1 MSEIDAIVAGA
12 GIWGCTVARR
22 LAEAGK
28 RVLVLEKRPVVGG
41 NVRCEIDPATG
52 IEIHTYGSHIFH
64 TQIPEVWAWVNRFVS
79 FNGYQHKVLARTRQ
93 SPSLELKLKNGGTYF
108 LPFGL
113 SLVNQFF
120 GKNLT
125 PAELPAFLD
134 QKTEIHSTTKTSNYN
149 LTNRDILFEVFIKN
163 YTSKQWNKPPEEIDP
178 SIIRRVPVRNSY
190 DVNYFNDYWQGIP
203 TEGYNALFERM
214 LSHDNI
220 TVWCDSELVLA
231 DATST
236 DSSRAVGS
244 QRETGVGTPNRSKFC
259 VRRKASALQDLPEVS
274 NIYYSG
280 PIDAL
285 FNYKHGAL
293 PWRTLRFETERVP
306 VADAQGTSVVNYVDA
321 DVPFTRQHEFKHYH
335 PEPVGPLSQT
345 ASIKCGRETIL
356 MREYS
361 AAWQPGDEPY
371 YPVNTAESA
380 ALLAKYE
387 EEVELLNSTLNIHT
401 SKLIIGGRLGQ
412 YKYFDMDKSI
422 LSALEV
428 AI

>member
-1 MSEIDAIVAGA
+1 MNINTIVAGA

-79 FNGYQHKVLARTRQ
+79 FNGYQHKVIARH
-93 SPSLELKLKNGGTYF
+93 NGKDYF
-108 LPFGL
+108 LPLGL
-113 SLVNQFF
+113 TLINKFF
-120 GKNLT
+120 GV
-125 PAELPAFLD
+125 ELKPSEVQAFLD
-134 QKTEIHSTTKTSNYN
+134 DPDPEGLSSTSTSTLN
-149 LTNRDILFEVFIKN
+149 LPPRRAAIFDAFFRN

-178 SIIRRVPVRNSY
+178 SIIKRVPVRNSY

-214 LSHDNI
+214 LSHENI

-259 VRRKASALQDLPEVS
+259 VRRKASAVQDIPEVP
-274 NIYYSG
+274 IYYSG

-285 FNYKHGAL
+285 FNYKYGAL

-335 PEPVGPLSQT
+335 PEPISPLSQ
-345 ASIKCGRETIL
+345 AESIKSGKETIL

-361 AAWQPGDEPY
+361 ATWKLGDEPY
-371 YPVNTAESA
+371 YPVNNAESA
-380 ALLAKYE
+380 ALLAKYM
-387 EEVELLNSTLNIHT
+387 EEVERLSHRSTTTT
-401 SKLIIGGRLGQ
+401 SNYNLIIGGRLGQ

-422 LSALEV
+422 QAALEV
-428 AI
+428 TI